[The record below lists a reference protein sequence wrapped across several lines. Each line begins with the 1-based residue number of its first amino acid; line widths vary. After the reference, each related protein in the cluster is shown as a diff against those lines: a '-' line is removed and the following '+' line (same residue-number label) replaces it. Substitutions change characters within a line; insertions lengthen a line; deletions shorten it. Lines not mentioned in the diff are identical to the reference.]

1 MSEFWIESHHSLS
14 KPKNQITNVGV
25 RFWWPVLRI
34 ERIQR
39 SQKKPSTAQSK
50 GRWGSEV
57 PPPVAI
63 STKIKK
69 FKSSMTDVPPSPSIL
84 KTTST
89 PRTPRSESNSNS
101 IWNLKSVYEKKKKKN
116 PLGNGD
122 HKEQIPEVTCL
133 TLSSSQRLWWS
144 GEEEISKRSSRTV
157 RFDLDHEIVK
167 PSRFEDEGSGFFY
180 FLFFS
185 NTMCDW
191 IDNFLSKKKLL
202 THHHFFYFFWF
213 TKFSSICSRSS
224 FTFETKAK
232 ESYWQTS
239 ERG

>member
-63 STKIKK
+63 STKIEK

-101 IWNLKSVYEKKKKKN
+101 IWNLKSVYEKKKKKK
-116 PLGNGD
+116 PIR
-122 HKEQIPEVTCL
+122 QWW
-133 TLSSSQRLWWS
+133 SQRTDPRGYMFDPLLLSTSLMIRWRRDI
-144 GEEEISKRSSRTV
+144 EEI
-157 RFDLDHEIVK
+157 E
-167 PSRFEDEGSGFFY
+167 
-180 FLFFS
+180 
-185 NTMCDW
+185 
-191 IDNFLSKKKLL
+191 
-202 THHHFFYFFWF
+202 
-213 TKFSSICSRSS
+213 
-224 FTFETKAK
+224 
-232 ESYWQTS
+232 
-239 ERG
+239 

>member
-1 MSEFWIESHHSLS
+1 MKQKPWYVRFTRWIKELMNRCFGWLRIIIIINKWITWSSSEILLSWWWWWSLSVWFEFRFWGLKVYWMSEFWIESHHSLS

-34 ERIQR
+34 EKIQR
-39 SQKKPSTAQSK
+39 SKKKPSTAQSK

-101 IWNLKSVYEKKKKKN
+101 IWNLKSVYEKKKKKKN

-122 HKEQIPEVTCL
+122 HKE
-133 TLSSSQRLWWS
+133 
-144 GEEEISKRSSRTV
+144 
-157 RFDLDHEIVK
+157 
-167 PSRFEDEGSGFFY
+167 
-180 FLFFS
+180 
-185 NTMCDW
+185 
-191 IDNFLSKKKLL
+191 
-202 THHHFFYFFWF
+202 
-213 TKFSSICSRSS
+213 
-224 FTFETKAK
+224 
-232 ESYWQTS
+232 
-239 ERG
+239 